1 MVHCGYEAS
10 AVADT
15 VAHPLKALGVWLKG
29 IRTDIPMAPEISLEK
44 QRPAEYVFED
54 VVKTMSE
61 RAAELAERSDAA

>member
-15 VAHPLKALGVWLKG
+15 VAHPIKALGVWLRG
-29 IRTDIPMAPEISLEK
+29 IETKKPMAPEIPLDN
-44 QRPAEYVFED
+44 QRPAEFVIED

-61 RAAELAERSDAA
+61 RAAEARERSDAA